1 MLLAYD
7 SNVLTDQYNVD
18 DKFGEHGDIP
28 TVIIPKDISEILRD
42 YLRSQPQEK
51 IIMSIKFSGMKQSG
65 NIDVD
70 LFFRSDDVM
79 SLNFFKEFEP
89 YKNKLKDKLQFT
101 PIYKYNIYMNEETSD
116 EIEGNSIAPCTKNNH
131 FCVSTSSSNDLR
143 IQNPRYILLEN
154 IRQSCIYKTFSL
166 NNYWNYM
173 VYFAKLC
180 ADPNNPSF
188 NPECSRNVLKTV
200 YLGSYEKL
208 VTDCMNKLINS
219 TGKIEED
226 YDEYNKKHVYKIP
239 ELMFNGVKYRGSW
252 YSKTIVNSICEGFIE
267 DKQFCSGPNPKEIMK
282 GTTSNGTIIVYVSI
296 TIVVV
301 MFVILCCYRRVVK
314 KALETSLNE
323 RIQEQA
329 MKTIGQYNAFKDKGG
344 KIGDFSI
351 ESQLGP
357 SSGKLELV
365 SNS

>member
-1 MLLAYD
+1 
-7 SNVLTDQYNVD
+7 
-18 DKFGEHGDIP
+18 
-28 TVIIPKDISEILRD
+28 
-42 YLRSQPQEK
+42 
-51 IIMSIKFSGMKQSG
+51 
-65 NIDVD
+65 
-70 LFFRSDDVM
+70 
-79 SLNFFKEFEP
+79 
-89 YKNKLKDKLQFT
+89 
-101 PIYKYNIYMNEETSD
+101 MNEETSD